1 MTSHSEQL
9 PDPLARQ
16 HAIKLGVLAA
26 STVAQMTP
34 LTTKL
39 IRELKELGVSR
50 RALYEIMLQTYL
62 HDGYATA
69 LEATATLE
77 RIWPGGEEDKHLLES
92 AGWDEW
98 LERGQLTFQK
108 VYGIMSDRVSE
119 YIGGNSPEL
128 ASWMIAEG
136 YGKVL
141 ARGGLDMQTREIGTV
156 AVLVMKN
163 RSRQLYSHLRGSIRV
178 GVPIAELDQLLE
190 ALIQHFPDRPGIS
203 EAPFLLRTIETKK
216 DWE

>member
-1 MTSHSEQL
+1 MTHNPDTL
-9 PDPLARQ
+9 PDPAARE
-16 HAIKLGVLAA
+16 HAITLGVLAA

-39 IRELKELGVSR
+39 IRELKDAGVTR
-50 RALYEIMLQTYL
+50 RAIYEVLLQTYL

-77 RIWPGGEEDKHLLES
+77 KIWPGGEEDKQLYES
-92 AGWDEW
+92 AGWDDW
-98 LERGQLTFQK
+98 LDRGQDTFQL
-108 VYGIMSDRVSE
+108 VYGVMSDRVRE

-156 AVLVMKN
+156 SVLVMKN
-163 RSRQLYSHLRGSIRV
+163 RSRQLYSHLRGAIRV
-178 GVPIAELDQLLE
+178 GVPIDELDRLLE
-190 ALIQHFPDRPGIS
+190 ALAKQFPDRSGIS
-203 EAPFLLRTIETKK
+203 EAPFLLRTIESKQ
-216 DWE
+216 DWK

>member
-1 MTSHSEQL
+1 MSDHTNNL
-9 PDPLARQ
+9 PDPSARQ

-39 IRELKELGVSR
+39 IRELKDVGVGR
-50 RALYEIMLQTYL
+50 RALYEILLQTYL

-77 RIWPGGEEDKHLLES
+77 NIWPAGEEDKALFES
-92 AGWDEW
+92 AGWDDW
-98 LERGQLTFQK
+98 LIRGEVTFQH
-108 VYGIMSDRVSE
+108 VYGAMSDRVRE
-119 YIGGNSPEL
+119 YISGNSPEL
-128 ASWMIAEG
+128 GSWMIAEG

-156 AVLVMKN
+156 AVLAMKN

-178 GVPIAELDQLLE
+178 GVPIAELDQLLS
-190 ALIQHFPDRPGIS
+190 ALIAQFPDRPGIA
-203 EAPFLLRTIETKK
+203 ETPFLLRTIETKK